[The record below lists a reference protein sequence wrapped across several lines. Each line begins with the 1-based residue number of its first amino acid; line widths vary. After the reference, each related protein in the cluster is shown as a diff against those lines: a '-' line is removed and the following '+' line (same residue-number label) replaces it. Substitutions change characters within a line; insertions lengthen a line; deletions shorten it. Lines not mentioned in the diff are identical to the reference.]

1 MQLVWSIRHGWQC
14 GGDYGHDG
22 VARESNHEGGGLFE
36 PETSLGTTHQQPRDP
51 TSDGDGIGLR
61 LACIIPE
68 PSTVALLFMSSLVCA
83 FQWIRRKFL

>member
-1 MQLVWSIRHGWQC
+1 M
-14 GGDYGHDG
+14 GGNVEEITDTM
-22 VARESNHEGGGLFE
+22 VLPANRITRGGGLFE